1 GTYALAAGSIASLYG
16 LNLASGIAAPPSTNL
31 PTQLEGVTVA
41 VTDAMCAARSA
52 PLFYVSPTQINFE
65 VPPGTANGTATVA
78 VNNSS
83 GGAFTGTALIY
94 TTAPELFTAQQT
106 GQGPAA
112 AQVEIVGANGTM
124 FRNTAQCTSAGCSLI
139 PIDLKAA
146 PPGQIYLILYGT
158 GIRNA
163 SPPSQVSVN

>member
-1 GTYALAAGSIASLYG
+1 
-16 LNLASGIAAPPSTNL
+16 
-31 PTQLEGVTVA
+31 
-41 VTDAMCAARSA
+41 M
-52 PLFYVSPTQINFE
+52 
-65 VPPGTANGTATVA
+65 A

-163 SPPSQVSVN
+163 SPPSQVSVNIGGVNLPVTFIGAQGQYPGLDQVNVALPAALEGRGRVVAALAVNGQRANIAELAFQ